1 MTPSRYLEMFKG
13 TKEAQKHLLSK
24 PHCNIWRDQK
34 DNAETVLT
42 TFSISFGQLQQ
53 QSKLADLFLQFMACI
68 DRKAIP

>member
-34 DNAETVLT
+34 DNAETVDNLLHKLWT
-42 TFSISFGQLQQ
+42 TSAAIKTGGFISSVHGLY
-53 QSKLADLFLQFMACI
+53 
-68 DRKAIP
+68 R